1 MHLEKLESDGIMR
14 LTLRTLLAWLDD
26 TLPPKDVARIGR
38 QLHSSKF
45 AQDLSRR
52 IRRVVR
58 QRRLTVPG
66 MGTNTPIDSNIIG
79 AYLDNSLPG
88 DQTSAVE
95 SLALNSD
102 VHLAEIAACHQIL
115 SLLEQPIETSSD
127 THAKMYRL
135 VKGPEARIQSERW
148 LEQTRDRATINQAE
162 LHLDLDGLDHVS
174 LETLVT
180 SSFNRHR
187 PKFITGILF
196 FGLMMFGLS
205 QWLDIQSGPRLATLS
220 NSLKPVSQDHNH
232 DVELNDHASA
242 ETSPPQPANKS
253 EEVVVLTDSA
263 DKKQAI
269 ESVPVVEKSDV
280 PVAPIDQVNK
290 LAFLFPDFTTL
301 LSKSKD
307 SIFLVSD
314 AVPDQPGNQAAGSRQ
329 WEKLNPG
336 DSRTQGTVRFA
347 SAEPTRFTTP
357 TGDIE
362 IQSGSLLDWY
372 SSGTPILWQGQMR
385 FASKTGCALTVRI
398 DKKNEMK
405 LLVHPDSTIVI
416 SRMNL
421 KMDQSDL
428 TTPLAF
434 SPALL
439 ILEKG
444 NADFTFQE
452 KIIHCSK
459 EKAVSLTYNEADA
472 SLKYSEVV
480 PAPIVEPTPAVVST
494 KMVTEAMNRYLN
506 NNRPL
511 PVGIMDAVS
520 DKIKAVRDL
529 ALNIAV
535 WIDRDDIIVNALTD
549 LGNIEL
555 RASAV
560 DAIRKS
566 ALLRTGA
573 APRITMKLAQELEL
587 DRDTSRLLNQLL
599 VNPDAKGDLSWK
611 KVLVENLENP
621 SLLIRQLAL
630 EHLMKIAARDDMGYK
645 PENPSKK
652 GFEAWQSWLGMDG
665 VID

>member
-1 MHLEKLESDGIMR
+1 MR

-38 QLHSSKF
+38 QLHISKF

-127 THAKMYRL
+127 THSRMYRL
-135 VKGPEARIQSERW
+135 VKGPEARMQSERW
-148 LEQTRDRATINQAE
+148 LEQTRDRTTKNQAK
-162 LHLDLDGLDHVS
+162 LDLKLDGISHGS
-174 LETLVT
+174 LETSVT
-180 SSFNRHR
+180 SSFTSHR
-187 PKFITGILF
+187 PKFIAGILF

-205 QWLDIQSGPRLATLS
+205 QWLNIQSGPRIATIS
-220 NSLKPVSQDHNH
+220 NSTKPVPQDQNH
-232 DVELNDHASA
+232 DVELNDQVAV

-253 EEVVVLTDSA
+253 EEVAVLTDSA
-263 DKKQAI
+263 DKKQA
-269 ESVPVVEKSDV
+269 EKLVPLVEKSDV
-280 PVAPIDQVNK
+280 LVAPVDKVNK
-290 LAFLFPDFTTL
+290 LAFLFPDFTAL
-301 LSKSKD
+301 LSKSKE

-314 AVPDQPGNQAAGSRQ
+314 VVPDQPGNQVAGSRQ
-329 WEKLNPG
+329 WKKLNPG

-347 SAEPTRFTTP
+347 SAESTRFTTP

-362 IQSGSLLDWY
+362 IQSGSLLDWD
-372 SSGTPILWQGQMR
+372 SSGTPILWQGQLR
-385 FASKTGCALTVRI
+385 FSSKTGCALTIRI
-398 DKKNEMK
+398 DKKNELK
-405 LLVHPDSTIVI
+405 LIVHPETAIVI
-416 SRMNL
+416 SRTNP
-421 KMDQSDL
+421 KVDQSDL
-428 TTPLAF
+428 KTPLAM
-434 SPALL
+434 SPAFI

-444 NADFTFQE
+444 NAEFTLLDK
-452 KIIHCSK
+452 KIQCSK
-459 EKAVSLTYNEADA
+459 AKAISLIYNEAD
-472 SLKYSEVV
+472 STFKYSEVV
-480 PAPIVEPTPAVVST
+480 PAPIAEPTPELVST

-520 DKIKAVRDL
+520 DKIKAVRDI

-535 WIDRDDIIVNALTD
+535 WIDRDDILVNALTD
-549 LGNIEL
+549 LGNNEL
-555 RASAV
+555 RGSAV

-573 APRITMKLAQELEL
+573 APRIAMKLAQELEL
-587 DRDTSRLLNQLL
+587 DRDTSRLLNPLL
-599 VNPDAKGDLSWK
+599 VIPDSKGDLSWK
-611 KVLVENLENP
+611 KVLVESLKNP
-621 SLLIRQLAL
+621 SLLIRQLSL
-630 EHLMKIAARDDMGYK
+630 EHLMKIASRDDMGYN

-652 GFEAWQSWLGMDG
+652 GLEAWQSWLAIDG
-665 VID
+665 VIDK